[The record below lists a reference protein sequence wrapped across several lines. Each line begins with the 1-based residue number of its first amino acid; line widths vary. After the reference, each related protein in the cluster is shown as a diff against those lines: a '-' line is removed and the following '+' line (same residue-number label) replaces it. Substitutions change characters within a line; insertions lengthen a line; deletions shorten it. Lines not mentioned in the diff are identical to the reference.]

1 MVLTVVVDG
10 SRRSIALSVQTT
22 GGAAPASPV
31 LVRQSNPNHRV
42 IFGDESPSHFAR
54 KRCEEIGC
62 PTDVV
67 HDAERGC
74 AAPLAQSPASVLLSD
89 DQALTWLI
97 KGAARGRAD
106 QSQSGS

>member
-31 LVRQSNPNHRV
+31 LVRQSNPKQRV
-42 IFGDESPSHFAR
+42 ALDGESPSHFAR
-54 KRCEEIGC
+54 KRCEETGC

-67 HDAERGC
+67 YDAERGC
-74 AAPLAQSPASVLLSD
+74 AAPPAQSSASVLPSD
-89 DQALTWLI
+89 DQALT
-97 KGAARGRAD
+97 G
-106 QSQSGS
+106 

>member
-1 MVLTVVVDG
+1 MLTVVVDG

-31 LVRQSNPNHRV
+31 LVRQSNPNQRV

-67 HDAERGC
+67 HGTNFVLPLHPLCGGC
-74 AAPLAQSPASVLLSD
+74 PPDIAWPYLRRVVDEVMPRVAQP
-89 DQALTWLI
+89 
-97 KGAARGRAD
+97 GAGGRA
-106 QSQSGS
+106 